1 MSKQDK
7 IKIIEL
13 VRQGDEYVDASLLTG
28 QERFVA
34 DQFWPK
40 IQRYLA
46 QIPFAKDLAAAYYAA
61 TDPTTPLSV
70 RAGLLAA
77 LIYFIVPTAA
87 IADFIPGVGFI
98 DDAATLAATLQLVM
112 IYITPEHHAQA
123 EAALAENQKDA
134 EQ

>member
-77 LIYFIVPTAA
+77 LIYFIVPTDA

-112 IYITPEHHAQA
+112 IYITPEHLAQA